1 VIYEAYQD
9 MKKYSQYLQKKRDF
23 VKQKSIKRKLTKRRN
38 GNLKRKI
45 KAYTSL
51 VVYKKIFSL

>member
-23 VKQKSIKRKLTKRRN
+23 NRAEKYQKEADKKEKWEFEKEN
-38 GNLKRKI
+38 K
-45 KAYTSL
+45 SL
-51 VVYKKIFSL
+51 YLFSSL